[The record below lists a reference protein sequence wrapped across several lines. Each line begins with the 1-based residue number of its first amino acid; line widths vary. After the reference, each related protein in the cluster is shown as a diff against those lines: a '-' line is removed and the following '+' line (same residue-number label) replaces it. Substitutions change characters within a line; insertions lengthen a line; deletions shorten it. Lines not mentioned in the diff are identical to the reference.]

1 MNRPTIDFMG
11 IDTGKPLTQE
21 AADHQAVLD
30 HAFKGKPLDPE
41 VSRRVRERADRIR
54 DELKARDVTINA
66 VDLIRESREE
76 I

>member
-1 MNRPTIDFMG
+1 MS
-11 IDTGKPLTQE
+11 IDTRKPMKPE
-21 AADHQAVLD
+21 EADHQAMIA

-41 VSRRVRERADRIR
+41 VSRRVRERADRIC
-54 DELKARDVTINA
+54 EQLKARGLTINA